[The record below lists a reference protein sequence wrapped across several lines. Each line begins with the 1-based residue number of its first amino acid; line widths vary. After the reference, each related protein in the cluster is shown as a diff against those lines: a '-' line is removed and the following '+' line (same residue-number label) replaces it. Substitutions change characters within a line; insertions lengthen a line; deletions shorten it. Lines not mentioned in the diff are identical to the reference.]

1 TYIIAR
7 LKQAGLRHA
16 FGVPGDYVLSFMDRL
31 MEEGIELIG
40 TCNELNAGYA
50 ADAYA
55 RIKGIGCICVT
66 WGVGG
71 FSAMKA
77 IAGAYAQQVPEVALV
92 VLGGGPRPPQRGSA
106 MLLHHSVG
114 DFGTMQQAYSH
125 ITAAAVL
132 LDDPVEAPQRID
144 RALARC
150 IAEERA

>member
-1 TYIIAR
+1 MTQATVATYLIGR

-55 RIKGIGCICVT
+55 RIKGIGCIC
-66 WGVGG
+66 
-71 FSAMKA
+71 AMNA
-77 IAGAYAQQVPEVALV
+77 IAGAYAEQVPLV
-92 VLGGGPRPPQRGSA
+92 VLVGGPRTTQRRFA

-114 DFGTMQQAYSH
+114 DLGTM
-125 ITAAAVL
+125 
-132 LDDPVEAPQRID
+132 
-144 RALARC
+144 
-150 IAEERA
+150 